1 MLCLACWCFPLAL
14 GQILTR
20 MGLNAMGDEIP
31 RDRRAAQASAFKVVA
46 GVFLL
51 YFVTKRLLG
60 AFVHHT
66 YASKVFPTLSFYYST
81 GGGTSS
87 YNWPND
93 YSSGGDQYS
102 NMWPDDDMYNDSEEW
117 NGWWYDDAMYDYS
130 EWNGDDRV
138 NYYSYDGVVD
148 EYYYGDTDFSNL
160 PSEVKNAMYWMW
172 VASCAQDILRFLFW
186 TYMLVLLIRARAYV
200 RRLYSIPEQNCTG
213 CEDCCCS
220 FWLPCCTALQI
231 ARHTADYD
239 THGASCCTE
248 TGLPLTAPEV
258 V

>member
-31 RDRRAAQASAFKVVA
+31 RERRAAQTSAFKVVA

-60 AFVHHT
+60 AFVRHT
-66 YASKVFPTLSFYYST
+66 YVSKVFPTLSLY
-81 GGGTSS
+81 
-87 YNWPND
+87 
-93 YSSGGDQYS
+93 YSSGDDPYQSYMDRS
-102 NMWPDDDMYNDSEEW
+102 YWFDDD
-117 NGWWYDDAMYDYS
+117 MYDYS
-130 EWNGDDRV
+130 EWNGDERV

-148 EYYYGDTDFSNL
+148 EYYYGDTDFSDL
-160 PSEVKNAMYWMW
+160 PSEVKSAMYWMW
-172 VASCAQDILRFLFW
+172 VASCTQDVLRFLFW